1 MEVKKIMSII
11 NKKNRVI
18 GFIQEE
24 KYSNDLIIFTV
35 DTKSIGMSFNELS
48 EAIDYVKKINYSLK

>member
-18 GFIQEE
+18 GFIQKET
-24 KYSNDLIIFTV
+24 YDDLIIFTV
-35 DTKSIGMSFNELS
+35 NTKSIGMSFNELS
-48 EAIDYVKKINYSLK
+48 EAVDYVKKFNYSLK

>member
-11 NKKNRVI
+11 NKKNKVI

-48 EAIDYVKKINYSLK
+48 EAIDYVKKFNYSLK

>member
-18 GFIQEE
+18 GFIQKET
-24 KYSNDLIIFTV
+24 YDDLIIFTV

-48 EAIDYVKKINYSLK
+48 EAVDYVKKFNYSLI

>member
-1 MEVKKIMSII
+1 MEIKKIMSII
-11 NKKNRVI
+11 NKKNKVI

-35 DTKSIGMSFNELS
+35 DTKSIGISFNKLS
-48 EAIDYVKKINYSLK
+48 DAVNYVKKFNYSLK

>member
-11 NKKNRVI
+11 NKKNKVI

-35 DTKSIGMSFNELS
+35 NTKSIGISFNKLS
-48 EAIDYVKKINYSLK
+48 DAVNYVKKFNYSLK

>member
-11 NKKNRVI
+11 NKKNKVI

-35 DTKSIGMSFNELS
+35 DTKSIGISFNKLS
-48 EAIDYVKKINYSLK
+48 DAVNYVKKFNYSLK

>member
-18 GFIQEE
+18 GFIQKET
-24 KYSNDLIIFTV
+24 YDDLIIFTV
-35 DTKSIGMSFNELS
+35 NTKSIGMSFNELS
-48 EAIDYVKKINYSLK
+48 EAIDYVKKFNYSLK

>member
-11 NKKNRVI
+11 NRKNKVI

-24 KYSNDLIIFTV
+24 TYDDLIIFTV
-35 DTKSIGMSFNELS
+35 NTKSIGMSFNELS
-48 EAIDYVKKINYSLK
+48 EAVDYVKKFNYSLK

>member
-11 NKKNRVI
+11 NKKNKVI